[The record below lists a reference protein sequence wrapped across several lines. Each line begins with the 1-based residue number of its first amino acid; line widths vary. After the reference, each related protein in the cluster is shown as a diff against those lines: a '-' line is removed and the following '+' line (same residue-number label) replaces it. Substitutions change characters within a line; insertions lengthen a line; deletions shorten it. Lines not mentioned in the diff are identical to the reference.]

1 MNATH
6 AQVKEL
12 LPLYVLGALEGTEDC
27 DAVCSHLATG
37 CPECTAELAEHAG
50 VAAAVAGA
58 LPPIEPRADVRAA
71 LEKRLD
77 GTVKSKIVSIDAARD
92 KKKARTHVA
101 WPWVV
106 VPAAAAAAAIAIA
119 INLNEQ
125 LRWERNRHFDDAKE
139 IANLSA
145 DKDRLARE
153 IAKNDALTDALA
165 RGEAQVIALGP
176 AGEGQTG
183 SGHVIW
189 NKRDRTW
196 TLLASG
202 MKPLSPEQVYE
213 LWFIKNG
220 TDPRSAVRFSP
231 GADGIV
237 RQTIKVPDDMPA
249 IDLAAVTLEPRK
261 NDDPKPSGT
270 LVIAGKFTG

>member
-1 MNATH
+1 MSPH

-12 LPLYVLGALEGTEDC
+12 LPLYVLGALEGTDDC
-27 DAVCSHLATG
+27 DLVCAHLATG
-37 CPECTAELAEHAG
+37 CAECAAEMAEHAA
-50 VAAAVAGA
+50 VAAAVAGS
-58 LPPIEPRADVRAA
+58 LPAVAPRPEVRAA
-71 LEKRLD
+71 LEKRLGD
-77 GTVKSKIVSIDAARD
+77 RKPGNVLPLAAR
-92 KKKARTHVA
+92 KPRAQVA

-106 VPAAAAAAAIAIA
+106 VPTAVAAAALIAAV
-119 INLNEQ
+119 NLNEQ
-125 LRWERNRHFDDAKE
+125 LRWERARHWEDAKE
-139 IANLSA
+139 IADLGA
-145 DKDRLARE
+145 DKDRLAKE
-153 IAKNDALTDALA
+153 IAKNDALTEALA
-165 RGEAQVIALGP
+165 RGEATVIALAP

-202 MKPLSPEQVYE
+202 MKPLTPEQVYE

-220 TDPRSAVRFSP
+220 ADPRSAVRFAP
-231 GADGIV
+231 GPDGVV

-249 IDLAAVTLEPRK
+249 IDLAAITLEPRK

-270 LVIAGKFTG
+270 LVIAGKFAG